1 MMDAQDS
8 GSEITGYACRAVGD
22 GLKRVVEV
30 FLPQEVVENFDTVR
44 LLAVER
50 TESAECIL
58 PTVRWVQFSGL
69 DDCHESRHA

>member
-1 MMDAQDS
+1 MMDAHDS

-50 TESAECIL
+50 TESAECMGL
-58 PTVRWVQFSGL
+58 LKVWLTSGVMPPV
-69 DDCHESRHA
+69 